1 MRSSPVSSR
10 ENAFALHDGRP
21 RGSRTTLRGG
31 ELSRPS
37 TRTRL
42 TSSTAAGTSLRWAKK
57 WPLSSSAGG
66 RLHDVGRP
74 PDPLTPP
81 DLGVRLCHVS
91 QAVNL
96 TSRRHVDL
104 RRQAGALCRAGR

>member
-1 MRSSPVSSR
+1 MSSR
-10 ENAFALHDGRP
+10 ENAFALHDGQP
-21 RGSRTTLRGG
+21 RGPGTTFRGD

-42 TSSTAAGTSLRWAKK
+42 THPTADGTSLRRAKK
-57 WPLSSSAGG
+57 WSVSSSAD
-66 RLHDVGRP
+66 RRPHDVGRSP
-74 PDPLTPP
+74 RPLTPP
-81 DLGVRLCHVS
+81 DQGVRLWHVS

-104 RRQAGALCRAGR
+104 RRQAGALCHAGR

>member
-1 MRSSPVSSR
+1 MSSR
-10 ENAFALHDGRP
+10 GNAFALHDGQP
-21 RGSRTTLRGG
+21 GGAGTTLHGG

-42 TSSTAAGTSLRWAKK
+42 TSATGSALPCAAQESGRCPARRTADI
-57 WPLSSSAGG
+57 
-66 RLHDVGRP
+66 HDVGRSP
-74 PDPLTPP
+74 SPLTPP
-81 DLGVRLCHVS
+81 DLGVRLWHVS

>member
-1 MRSSPVSSR
+1 MSSR
-10 ENAFALHDGRP
+10 ENAFALHDGQS
-21 RGSRTTLRGG
+21 RGTGTTMRGR

-42 TSSTAAGTSLRWAKK
+42 TPATRPGTSLRRTKK
-57 WPLSSSAGG
+57 WPVSSAADR

-74 PDPLTPP
+74 PSPLTPP
-81 DLGVRLCHVS
+81 DLGVRLWAVS
-91 QAVNL
+91 NAVNL

>member
-1 MRSSPVSSR
+1 MSSR
-10 ENAFALHDGRP
+10 GNAFALHDGDP
-21 RGSRTTLRGG
+21 GGAGTTLRGG

-42 TSSTAAGTSLRWAKK
+42 TPAGRLGTSLRCARK
-57 WPLSSSAGG
+57 WPVSSSADD
-66 RLHDVGRP
+66 RLHDVGRSP
-74 PDPLTPP
+74 SPLTPP
-81 DLGVRLCHVS
+81 DLGVRLWHVS
-91 QAVNL
+91 QAVTL